1 MNAVIYARFSSHNQQ
16 EQSIEGQIRYCTEY
30 AKKND
35 MTIINSY
42 IDRAISGTS
51 DNRPEFLQMIKDSNN
66 HQFNVV
72 LVWKL
77 DRFARNRYDSAIY
90 KNALKKNNVKVI
102 SVTEY
107 LGEGS
112 ESVLLEA
119 MLEAMAET
127 YSRQLSENVRRGM
140 RESALKCQVV
150 GGSVPLGF
158 DTVDKKYVIN
168 EKEAEIVRFI
178 FDEYVSG
185 TSKKEIVNKLNAKG
199 WRTKNGST
207 FVFNSLNKIL
217 SNRKYIG
224 EYKYE
229 DIVIEHG
236 IPAIIDDR
244 TFNLAQKQL
253 SKNKRTAG
261 RKKAKVEYLLSGKI
275 FCGYCGE
282 NMLGESATNRHGKK
296 YHYYICN
303 SKKKYKNC
311 KKKRES
317 KETLEKYLVQQTI
330 LFFSDKNNI
339 DKVAKKVVK
348 LYNSELH
355 NGHIDSMIANKKEL
369 EKQLDNLTNSLI
381 KTSNDRVLNTINE
394 KINSIDT
401 QLSDLE
407 IEIAREKSLASIE
420 MTVSD
425 VVCFINDIINGDI
438 NDVIFKK
445 QIIDTL
451 INAIYI
457 YDDKIIVYFNGSEDA
472 KTITYDNLSKD
483 LDNIHSGG
491 EFVFQPPTP
500 TKQILD
506 EHLLFQRRICRQM
519 CSLIQ
524 KQNAVSV

>member
-90 KNALKKNNVKVI
+90 KNALKKNNVKVV

-168 EKEAEIVRFI
+168 KKEAEIVRFI
-178 FDEYVSG
+178 FGEYVSG

-253 SKNKRTAG
+253 SKNKQNRGT
-261 RKKAKVEYLLSGKI
+261 KSAKHEYLLATKI
-275 FCGYCGE
+275 FCGCCGGS
-282 NMLGESATNRHGKK
+282 MIGETATGKGGGKFGYYVCRNRKK
-296 YHYYICN
+296 HIN
-303 SKKKYKNC
+303 DC
-311 KKKRES
+311 KKRRE
-317 KETLEKYLVQQTI
+317 KQ
-330 LFFSDKNNI
+330 
-339 DKVAKKVVK
+339 
-348 LYNSELH
+348 
-355 NGHIDSMIANKKEL
+355 KEL
-369 EKQLDNLTNSLI
+369 ETFIVERTLYMYKNKDFVNEVAQKVVDLYNKECGNNHLKTLELNKKDLEKKLEELSDGLLKTTNARVLKKFNEQINNLDN
-381 KTSNDRVLNTINE
+381 
-394 KINSIDT
+394 
-401 QLSDLE
+401 QLAELE
-407 IEIAREKSLASIE
+407 IEIAREKAIANAT
-420 MTVSD
+420 MRCSD
-425 VVCFINDIINGDI
+425 VIDFISDIMDGDI
-438 NDVIFKK
+438 NDKQFQKK
-445 QIIDTL
+445 IIDTF
-451 INAIYI
+451 INAIYVF
-457 YDDKIIVYFNGSEDA
+457 DDKFIVYYNGSNTSDKVTFDDLIHDLEN
-472 KTITYDNLSKD
+472 KGVEGSTFNTLTPPNKYWMNTYFF
-483 LDNIHSGG
+483 SGG
-491 EFVFQPPTP
+491 F
-500 TKQILD
+500 
-506 EHLLFQRRICRQM
+506 
-519 CSLIQ
+519 
-524 KQNAVSV
+524 AVRCVL